1 MKKTKFDVKTIK
13 RVLKYLKRYRVML
26 FFSLLFAALNV
37 ALTLYVPLLTGEA
50 IDLMLGKGLV
60 NWDGIYTIILQIAVC
75 TGISALCQWLM
86 NVINNRITYGMVRKL
101 RRDAFAKFQK
111 LPLSYLDS
119 HSVGEIVSR
128 LMTDVEQFTD
138 GLLMGFAQ
146 FFTGILTILGTLVI
160 MLVNGSV
167 GTGVAVM
174 GAFSLVRFRSVAG
187 SAKEIV
193 SIFLAMATG
202 LATAMGYI
210 GLAVCF
216 VVIICIVMII
226 ASLVHLKEKD
236 DLVRDLK
243 ITVPEDL
250 NYAHEFD
257 DLFDEYT
264 HNSKLLSVK
273 TSNMCSLYKLI
284 YRIELIHE
292 DDVQKFIDELR
303 CRNGNLEI
311 AVMMPAVEEA
321 RL

>member
-1 MKKTKFDVKTIK
+1 MLSQLFSAIYSETFTPEIYFICTAVSL
-13 RVLKYLKRYRVML
+13 VLGAVIAFTAGFRAKQSKSFLLAL
-26 FFSLLFAALNV
+26 FLI
-37 ALTLYVPLLTGEA
+37 PA
-50 IDLMLGKGLV
+50 IV
-60 NWDGIYTIILQIAVC
+60 QT
-75 TGISALCQWLM
+75 
-86 NVINNRITYGMVRKL
+86 
-101 RRDAFAKFQK
+101 
-111 LPLSYLDS
+111 
-119 HSVGEIVSR
+119 
-128 LMTDVEQFTD
+128 
-138 GLLMGFAQ
+138 
-146 FFTGILTILGTLVI
+146 VI

-210 GLAVCF
+210 GLAAIF
-216 VVIICIVMII
+216 VVIICIVMLITSFI
-226 ASLVHLKEKD
+226 HFKERD
-236 DLVRDLK
+236 DLVRSLK

-257 DLFDEYT
+257 DLFEEYT
-264 HNSKLLSVK
+264 HNTKLLSVK
-273 TSNMCSLYKLI
+273 TSNMGSLYKLI
-284 YRIELIHE
+284 YHIELIHE

-311 AVMMPAVEEA
+311 AVMMPAVEDA

>member
-1 MKKTKFDVKTIK
+1 MLSNIFSAIYSETFTPEVYFICTAVSL
-13 RVLKYLKRYRVML
+13 VLGAIIAFTASFRSKQSKSFLLAL
-26 FFSLLFAALNV
+26 FLIPS
-37 ALTLYVPLLTGEA
+37 
-50 IDLMLGKGLV
+50 
-60 NWDGIYTIILQIAVC
+60 
-75 TGISALCQWLM
+75 
-86 NVINNRITYGMVRKL
+86 
-101 RRDAFAKFQK
+101 
-111 LPLSYLDS
+111 
-119 HSVGEIVSR
+119 IVQ
-128 LMTDVEQFTD
+128 T
-138 GLLMGFAQ
+138 
-146 FFTGILTILGTLVI
+146 VI

-216 VVIICIVMII
+216 VVIICIVMLITSGI
-226 ASLVHLKEKD
+226 RIREKD

-257 DLFDEYT
+257 DLFETYT
-264 HNSKLLSVK
+264 HHSKLLSVK
-273 TSNMCSLYKLI
+273 TSNMGSLYKLV
-284 YRIELIHE
+284 YRVELMNE
-292 DDVQKFIDELR
+292 DEVQKFIDDLR

-311 AVMMPAVEEA
+311 AILMPETEEA